1 MSRPTSQHPFI
12 VNAALTGMVP
22 TRALSPHVPLSEDE
36 IVSDALACR
45 AAGAA
50 IVHLHVRDEAGRPCH
65 RADRYAP
72 LIRRIRDASDL
83 LICVSTSGR
92 IFQDFER
99 RAEVLFLE
107 GDAKPDLASLTTG
120 SFNFPTQASV
130 NAPDMIFRL
139 AETMVARGIK
149 PEIEVF
155 DTGMLNFAKYL
166 DRKLALPQP
175 LYLNLLLGSL
185 GGIPGGLRDLAYLI
199 QDLPEAS
206 LWSATGL
213 GRFQLPMTTAALL
226 EGGGVRV
233 GLEDNLYYDA
243 ARLDLATNPRLV
255 ARVARL
261 AAELERPLATP
272 DQARQLLGLPDRRP

>member
-1 MSRPTSQHPFI
+1 M
-12 VNAALTGMVP
+12 
-22 TRALSPHVPLSEDE
+22 
-36 IVSDALACR
+36 CR
-45 AAGAA
+45 TPWPA
-50 IVHLHVRDEAGRPCH
+50 VHVRDEAGRPCH

>member
-1 MSRPTSQHPFI
+1 
-12 VNAALTGMVP
+12 
-22 TRALSPHVPLSEDE
+22 
-36 IVSDALACR
+36 
-45 AAGAA
+45 
-50 IVHLHVRDEAGRPCH
+50 
-65 RADRYAP
+65 
-72 LIRRIRDASDL
+72 
-83 LICVSTSGR
+83 
-92 IFQDFER
+92 
-99 RAEVLFLE
+99 
-107 GDAKPDLASLTTG
+107 
-120 SFNFPTQASV
+120 
-130 NAPDMIFRL
+130 MIFRL